1 MTSINGRVIAI
12 FLTIAAAI
20 VVGSCAETQRQTAT
34 GKGRIRGIAAI
45 VDAPDTVFR
54 IEEKSLG
61 TLRYK
66 AATSY
71 ASYDDLEYNFNFDI
85 QLPTDT
91 DLTRLASQFVD
102 VIADTDYTI
111 ILTGTFANPQTIV
124 WEDAPREWT
133 GTETVFEPTFAHFS
147 PALGDVDV
155 YFAPPGTPPVLGNA
169 VATLANGERVRS
181 PDVESALYE
190 VILTAAGNPSNILY
204 TSEVLQGTERTR
216 PVFAIFDADP
226 SITSPVAM
234 HIVSEGGGSLGV
246 PDPAFPAQLRFYHTA
261 FGVENV
267 DFYFDDDF
275 GNRIFADVAFGELT
289 TYTGV
294 SDADTKVT
302 LTATGNTGAI
312 LHENGIVIPPGSK
325 QTIVLAGDPATLFF
339 NQLKDE
345 PRPLAVGAAL
355 RVANFAINND
365 FTKAYLLEPGTEINA
380 FTEALFGGLSS
391 QADTGYFS
399 FEQGPFEMTITDF
412 NDIVPIA
419 PPVTLDLAVGEI
431 LEIAILDTVDPAV
444 FELTVYDRQ

>member
-1 MTSINGRVIAI
+1 
-12 FLTIAAAI
+12 
-20 VVGSCAETQRQTAT
+20 
-34 GKGRIRGIAAI
+34 
-45 VDAPDTVFR
+45 
-54 IEEKSLG
+54 
-61 TLRYK
+61 
-66 AATSY
+66 
-71 ASYDDLEYNFNFDI
+71 
-85 QLPTDT
+85 
-91 DLTRLASQFVD
+91 
-102 VIADTDYTI
+102 
-111 ILTGTFANPQTIV
+111 
-124 WEDAPREWT
+124 
-133 GTETVFEPTFAHFS
+133 
-147 PALGDVDV
+147 
-155 YFAPPGTPPVLGNA
+155 
-169 VATLANGERVRS
+169 
-181 PDVESALYE
+181 
-190 VILTAAGNPSNILY
+190 
-204 TSEVLQGTERTR
+204 
-216 PVFAIFDADP
+216 
-226 SITSPVAM
+226 
-234 HIVSEGGGSLGV
+234 
-246 PDPAFPAQLRFYHTA
+246 
-261 FGVENV
+261 VENV